1 MAAMPAAAPRSEAP
15 APRGG
20 AAAGGEALAAT
31 CERMADP
38 ITGLP
43 ILRYRFAGRPALR
56 PGDPAPAGAWRVLRA
71 AESDGRTVLDLEHAT
86 GAERVDGSP
95 AAVDDALAEAVLAC
109 LRAASAC
116 GAAHGD
122 LGAHRV
128 WRRGERVWV
137 EGFGVPWREARDPDG
152 DARALAA
159 SLLALPGTTLS
170 PGMRARLDAVRST
183 GRPDATAASAPSPAT
198 AAPTSPPTTPPP
210 APPSDASGLPPA
222 DPPPVALPVAPAA
235 ALPAALPAAQP
246 ADPPAAPRAEPPVRR
261 GPPPGSRVRAGG
273 IGALAVAR
281 AHGHGLVERA
291 AAHRRPMAVALLLGA
306 ALWWG
311 LATWGSGSPLRQDAA
326 PRLATPPLAAG
337 AGPTVAAYAIR
348 VRLEP
353 PGHPPASLVVLS
365 SPPGSRW
372 SAGQVIGTVPSVVTL
387 DREGAWRFEARF
399 AGRRSEPADAFLP
412 FDRDVA
418 LVFPT
423 PAPAGP

>member
-56 PGDPAPAGAWRVLRA
+56 PGDPAPAGAWRVLRV

-95 AAVDDALAEAVLAC
+95 ATVDDALAEAVLAC

-116 GAAHGD
+116 GAVHGD

-137 EGFGVPWREARDPDG
+137 EGFGIPWREARDPDG

-183 GRPDATAASAPSPAT
+183 GRPDATAASAPPPAT
-198 AAPTSPPTTPPP
+198 AAPASPPTTPPP
-210 APPSDASGLPPA
+210 APPSDASGP
-222 DPPPVALPVAPAA
+222 
-235 ALPAALPAAQP
+235 
-246 ADPPAAPRAEPPVRR
+246 PPAAPRAEPPVRR

-281 AHGHGLVERA
+281 ARGHGLVERA
-291 AAHRRPMAVALLLGA
+291 AAHRRPMAVALLVGA

-311 LATWGSGSPLRQDAA
+311 LATWGSGSPLRQGAA

-372 SAGQVIGTVPSVVTL
+372 SAGQVVGTVPSVVTL